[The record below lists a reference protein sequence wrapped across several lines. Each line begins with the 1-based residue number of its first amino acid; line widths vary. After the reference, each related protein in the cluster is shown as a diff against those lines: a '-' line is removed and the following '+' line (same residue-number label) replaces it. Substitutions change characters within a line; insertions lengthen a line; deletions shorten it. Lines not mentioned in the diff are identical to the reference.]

1 MSIWLCKDMLKVKI
15 AHFQLPSASQKM
27 SVLKLNILKVVR
39 DVKQG
44 NREKKMVTRNCTDG
58 VLLAPQEFIFFSA
71 QFIDDLTRRTTRE
84 GLLKV

>member
-1 MSIWLCKDMLKVKI
+1 MLKVKI

-44 NREKKMVTRNCTDG
+44 NREKKMIKRNCTEG
-58 VLLAPQEFIFFSA
+58 VLLAPQDFIFFFLAVYLRSHSK
-71 QFIDDLTRRTTRE
+71 DKEKE